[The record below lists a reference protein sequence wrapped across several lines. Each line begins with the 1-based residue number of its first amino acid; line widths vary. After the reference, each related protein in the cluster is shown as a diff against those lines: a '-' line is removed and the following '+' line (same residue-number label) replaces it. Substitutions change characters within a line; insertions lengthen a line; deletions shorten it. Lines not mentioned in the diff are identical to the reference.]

1 MASITDCV
9 VDGLKYPFNDIKK
22 LLGFGIIISILNVV
36 SLFLSFKLLDS
47 YRITLR
53 ILENSNGNAMPIN
66 FSQLHL
72 GDVYSII
79 ILAFISFIIT
89 LLILG
94 YQYDIVKFSIEK
106 KESLP
111 KLNNILNIF
120 KKGIKYFI
128 AALAYNIIPG
138 LILLIGTVLVHDSS
152 ILSVIF
158 LISVLLFII
167 AFFLQIMALN
177 NMIAYDK
184 LSKAFDLRE
193 ITSNISNLGWKK
205 YIGIII
211 FTIIIYM
218 IIMSVVGLILSF
230 LITLFAATV
239 NNQVFIVLTFLA
251 IISGLFINSYFG
263 VFLNRVCGSIYRE
276 SIK

>member
-9 VDGLKYPFNDIKK
+9 VDGLKYPFNDVKK

-79 ILAFISFIIT
+79 ILTFISFIIT

-193 ITSNISNLGWKK
+193 ITGNISNLGWKK

>member
-36 SLFLSFKLLDS
+36 SLFLSFKLMDS

-79 ILAFISFIIT
+79 ILTFISFIIT

-193 ITSNISNLGWKK
+193 ITGNISNLGWKK

>member
-22 LLGFGIIISILNVV
+22 LLSFGIIISILNVV
-36 SLFLSFKLLDS
+36 SLFLSFKLMDS

-79 ILAFISFIIT
+79 ILTFISFIIT

-193 ITSNISNLGWKK
+193 ITGNISNLGWKK